1 SFNFYFLQFCSSK
14 VLSKFKLVPHTSS
27 KIEME
32 DKESTESGSPGGK
45 SESESPP
52 ITSGGDTVGGAAP
65 GGDTVSCGGGVAL
78 QAMNMSIERSVG
90 VIDAPAITVGGILGV
105 GGGSGSGGGKKRGR
119 PRKYDS
125 DGNLRVPL
133 VGSPPGG
140 VILPPAPSVGFTLSP
155 NPASKYSSG
164 SKKGRG
170 RPTGSG
176 NWQILASLGELFTTT
191 AGGDFTPHMI
201 TVYTG
206 EDVAGKIITFAQKGP
221 RGICVLSANGS
232 VSNVTIRQPGSSG
245 GILTYEA

>member
-1 SFNFYFLQFCSSK
+1 
-14 VLSKFKLVPHTSS
+14 
-27 KIEME
+27 ME

-105 GGGSGSGGGKKRGR
+105 SGGSGSGGGGGKKRGR

-176 NWQILASLGELFTTT
+176 NWQILASLGQKFQTISVLYAFVNKFLQLSYIHSCGSMTNLNSPPPP
-191 AGGDFTPHMI
+191 TPLNFLEK
-201 TVYTG
+201 Y
-206 EDVAGKIITFAQKGP
+206 ASPLLPFFFLAP
-221 RGICVLSANGS
+221 RGK
-232 VSNVTIRQPGSSG
+232 
-245 GILTYEA
+245 